1 MPTDKPRVT
10 AYPDRSLFR
19 KLEKYQREKGIK
31 TLSKAVIAALE
42 DYFEMLEQQS
52 TANRKQTLREL
63 KQEIEEMQT
72 QLKKLSEKVDNL
84 DLDSELEEEE

>member
-1 MPTDKPRVT
+1 MPTEKPRVT

-19 KLEKYQREKGIK
+19 QLEKYQREKGIK

-52 TANRKQTLREL
+52 AVNEKQNLKAI
-63 KQEIEEMQT
+63 KQEIEEMRT
-72 QLKKLSEKVDNL
+72 KLNELSRKVE
-84 DLDSELEEEE
+84 DLEDKEEE